1 MVYSIASSSNLTIRF
16 TFAVNAVKY
25 ICRCIANKPLEDVY
39 GIEVDKEVDKNDNSE
54 STSCQSNVN
63 LDNHENKVEDMLLK
77 QIEILQE
84 EIKIKNEQ
92 MVDKND
98 NSESTSCQSNVNL
111 DNHENKVED
120 MLLKQI
126 EILQEEIKIKNE
138 QIEQLHKLLDQEQQL
153 RMVSE
158 QKKLEIEDSK
168 EEKEEQKETKKK
180 WWKFW

>member
-1 MVYSIASSSNLTIRF
+1 MIGPPSLYFYYDGNNKKAQFFFRIRLF
-16 TFAVNAVKY
+16 QCPY
-25 ICRCIANKPLEDVY
+25 IQALEDVY
-39 GIEVDKEVDKNDNSE
+39 GIEVDKGVDKNDNSE

-63 LDNHENKVEDMLLK
+63 LDNHENE
-77 QIEILQE
+77 
-84 EIKIKNEQ
+84 
-92 MVDKND
+92 
-98 NSESTSCQSNVNL
+98 
-111 DNHENKVED
+111 VED